1 MSKKKNEWLYRVLC
15 AALAVTLV
23 SGTSAMTP
31 ISDFVGTPAGITAY
45 AAETRIDNNATFCKG
60 DTIVVDGKKN
70 EKFLLKGYNDNNTV
84 EVAIGSYFFK
94 ENGITVT
101 PDGNGYVYSVQ
112 LTNASDPSDIKTVN
126 IKSEADYGQKIALK
140 VTGKAQSGKTT
151 TYTLSVIQ
159 V

>member
-84 EVAIGSYFFK
+84 EVAIGSIFSK
-94 ENGITVT
+94 
-101 PDGNGYVYSVQ
+101 
-112 LTNASDPSDIKTVN
+112 KT
-126 IKSEADYGQKIALK
+126 E
-140 VTGKAQSGKTT
+140 
-151 TYTLSVIQ
+151 
-159 V
+159 